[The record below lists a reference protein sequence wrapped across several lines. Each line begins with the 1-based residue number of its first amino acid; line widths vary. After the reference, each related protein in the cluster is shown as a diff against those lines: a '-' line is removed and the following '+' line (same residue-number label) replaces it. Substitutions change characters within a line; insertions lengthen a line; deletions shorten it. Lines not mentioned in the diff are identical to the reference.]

1 MRIEKNIAKQFQ
13 LHQMKHKYM
22 LNMNIFSFVINDI
35 KIIKIK
41 ITFLSVTLVK
51 NMHKAI
57 V

>member
-13 LHQMKHKYM
+13 IHQIKHKYM
-22 LNMNIFSFVINDI
+22 LNMNILSFVVNHI

-41 ITFLSVTLVK
+41 ITFLSVILVK

-57 V
+57 G